1 MIAANTNQRKD
12 GELLMNN
19 YFDATDIMN
28 NIIETWHLE
37 AKQENESLFYYI
49 NEVNAIKS
57 GKKAYII
64 GRKGMG
70 KTAISEYLYAQKSSN
85 TFTERL
91 SFKNFPFNILYELEN
106 SKYTSPNQY
115 ITIWKYLIYNTICKM
130 MSQNNSLDTTLL
142 DTLNKIYSQQPIKA
156 LNKLVPKWT
165 ASGFGTEILGCG
177 GSIEGLEKSAVPIS
191 WIEKCDIF
199 EDIIEQYADNSYYYI
214 LIDELD
220 EDYRDFED
228 EVQRKTYIYLITSL
242 FKAVQD
248 IKSYFKDSNINI
260 RPVIFLRSDIYSL
273 IKDSDKNKW
282 IDYKLDLLWD
292 TTHLQEMICYRLY
305 INSGKTIPTTEVWK
319 KLFPQRYVFMG
330 NRGHNRMNPFDYITR
345 STHMRPRD
353 YIHYISECSKLAISK
368 NEIAILS
375 STIKEVDREFSEYLK
390 GEIIDEIFSVIPN
403 IDQVF
408 SILSQIRKQTFSP
421 QIFLEAYRPY
431 EKYPEE
437 GKYILLQLFEHGVIG
452 NQPSMKGQQIFKHQ
466 YPNALFNINENI
478 IIHRG
483 LYKSLQIF

>member
-1 MIAANTNQRKD
+1 MKSANRRKD
-12 GELLMNN
+12 VLVFMNN
-19 YFDATDIMN
+19 YFDATNIMSN
-28 NIIETWHLE
+28 VVETWHLE
-37 AKQENESLFYYI
+37 AKQENEDLFYYI

-70 KTAISEYLYAQKSSN
+70 KTAISEYLYSQKASDV
-85 TFTERL
+85 FTERL
-91 SFKNFPFNILYELEN
+91 SFKNFPFNILYDLEN

-130 MSQNNSLDTTLL
+130 MSQNNNLDATLL

-165 ASGFGTEILGCG
+165 ASSFGTEILGCG
-177 GSIEGLEKSAVPIS
+177 GSIEGLKKTSAPIT
-191 WIEKCDIF
+191 WIEKCDIL
-199 EDIIEQYADNSYYYI
+199 EDVIEQYGDDSYYYI

-228 EVQRKTYIYLITSL
+228 EAQRKTYIYLITSL

-292 TTHLQEMICYRLY
+292 TTRLKEMICHRLH
-305 INSGKTIPTTEVWK
+305 INSDRSIPATEIWN
-319 KLFPQRYVFMG
+319 KLFPQKYVFMG
-330 NRGHNRMNPFDYITR
+330 NGGHNRMNPFDYITR

-353 YIHYISECSKLAISK
+353 YIHYISECSKLAIFK
-368 NEIAILS
+368 NDIAILS

-421 QIFLEAYRPY
+421 QTFLDAYKPY
-431 EKYPEE
+431 EKYSEE